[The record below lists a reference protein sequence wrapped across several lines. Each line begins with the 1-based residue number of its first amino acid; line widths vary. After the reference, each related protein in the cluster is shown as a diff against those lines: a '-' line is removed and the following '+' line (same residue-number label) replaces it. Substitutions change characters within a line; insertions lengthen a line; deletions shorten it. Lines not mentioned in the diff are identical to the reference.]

1 MSSWT
6 GWATAPSPR
15 WAGRRRWAPPGRRI
29 WTGWGAKAR
38 RPAGFIVRA
47 TIGHRCTVVFYPKEG
62 RLSANITNTD
72 PAYAR
77 LGGLGVAKA
86 VAGNEVEE
94 CRALDDSAEAWVAA
108 ELVNEFTRKS
118 REVLD
123 EHEVNVRRRAAGHMP
138 ANGILVRDAGD
149 HLPTVPPLAQRF
161 GVRLACVVE
170 MPVERGIARSL
181 GMDIVEIPPGAGY
194 RAWAASALEASAAY
208 DGLYLHLKGPDEPGH
223 DGDCERKRASIEQ
236 IDTDFFGPLLTAAPR
251 DWLWAVTADHATPC
265 ETRGHSA
272 DPVPLLVAGSGGD
285 GRGRFTEAEA
295 AGGARGTPRG
305 TAPPRAPPAGG
316 GQPGGRAGSRGPG
329 AGSARRSG
337 PHGEPERGRQSGQF
351 DRVIPHVW
359 PGAGRHGRDRGRPVD
374 PPARAGGEAG
384 TDATVRG
391 GGELPGG
398 PGGARGRDSRGV
410 GAGRGGLR
418 PGQCPW
424 AGRDQPDDPAHGHGA
439 GGRRPAD
446 RYRPGRAT
454 AAGDLR
460 GGRASTGVAAP

>member
-1 MSSWT
+1 MKKILYVILDGVGDRPIAALGGQTPLGAARTPNLDRLAREGRLGLVQTVGPDIAPESDVAVMAML
-6 GWATAPSPR
+6 GYDPQIYHAGRGPLEALGADLAFDDGDLALRGNFATLG
-15 WAGRRRWAPPGRRI
+15 AGRRIVDRRVGRNLTSAEAHRLAEAVNSQVRL
-29 WTGWGAKAR
+29 TAV
-38 RPAGFIVRA
+38 PAEFIVRA
-47 TIGHRCTVVFYPKEG
+47 TIGHRCVVVFYPKEG

-77 LGGLGVAKA
+77 LGGLGVARA

-170 MPVERGIARSL
+170 MPVERGIARFL

-236 IDTDFFGPLLTAAPR
+236 IDVEFFGPLLTAAPR

-272 DPVPLLVAGSGGD
+272 DPVPLLVAGSGSD

-295 AGGARGTPRG
+295 ARGTLGTLRG
-305 TAPPRAPPAGG
+305 TAVLPLLVELAG
-316 GQPGGRAGSRGPG
+316 
-329 AGSARRSG
+329 
-337 PHGEPERGRQSGQF
+337 H
-351 DRVIPHVW
+351 
-359 PGAGRHGRDRGRPVD
+359 
-374 PPARAGGEAG
+374 
-384 TDATVRG
+384 
-391 GGELPGG
+391 
-398 PGGARGRDSRGV
+398 
-410 GAGRGGLR
+410 
-418 PGQCPW
+418 
-424 AGRDQPDDPAHGHGA
+424 
-439 GGRRPAD
+439 
-446 RYRPGRAT
+446 
-454 AAGDLR
+454 
-460 GGRASTGVAAP
+460 